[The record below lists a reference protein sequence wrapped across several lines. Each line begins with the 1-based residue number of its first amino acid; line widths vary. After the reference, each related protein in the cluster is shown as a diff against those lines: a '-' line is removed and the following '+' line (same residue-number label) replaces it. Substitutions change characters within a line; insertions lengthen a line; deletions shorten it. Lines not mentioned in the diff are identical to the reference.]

1 MQNEINRHPELYYN
15 FRELENSIIF
25 FIADMQE
32 ARVHENRAS
41 AVVDNYFWIN
51 FAVSVCPVHCV

>member
-15 FRELENSIIF
+15 FRELENIIIF

-41 AVVDNYFWIN
+41 AVVDNYFWITW
-51 FAVSVCPVHCV
+51 